1 MANILA
7 ILFFISTNILLP
19 IAIVWGWIKL
29 AKNEKSQGVI
39 SYLAVIGFALA
50 TSSALLAVSAILY
63 ANHIGGFPF
72 YDPRLLR
79 IYRWG
84 SLLSLTG
91 FVFAIGGAWKS
102 SPLRW
107 LAPICTFGTLLYWIG
122 MASTE

>member
-1 MANILA
+1 MIVLG
-7 ILFFISTNILLP
+7 ILFVISTYMFLP
-19 IAIVWGWIKL
+19 AAIIWGWIRWIKY
-29 AKNEKSQGVI
+29 EKARSVI
-39 SYLAVIGFALA
+39 SYLATIGFALA

-84 SLLSLTG
+84 CLLSLTG
-91 FVFAIGGAWKS
+91 FLFAIGGVWKS
-102 SPLRW
+102 NPLRW
-107 LAPICTFGTLLYWIG
+107 LAPVCTFGTLLYWIG